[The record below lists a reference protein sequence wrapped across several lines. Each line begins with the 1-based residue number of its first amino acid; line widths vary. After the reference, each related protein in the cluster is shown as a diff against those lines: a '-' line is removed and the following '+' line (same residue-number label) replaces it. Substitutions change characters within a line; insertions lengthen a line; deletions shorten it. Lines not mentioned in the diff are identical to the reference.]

1 MTAGAWIF
9 LAVTW
14 GVVTGV
20 AGYLFWK
27 VVRTPSKRE

>member
-1 MTAGAWIF
+1 MSAGAWLMLI
-9 LAVTW
+9 VVW

-27 VVRTPSKRE
+27 VVRSPPK

>member
-1 MTAGAWIF
+1 MTAGAWLM
-9 LAVTW
+9 LALVW

-27 VVRTPSKRE
+27 VVRSPRR